1 MVLKG
6 HGVKAGQP
14 TAGVSTRLFCP
25 TQAERKESFEAGR
38 GIQVFVSV
46 VPVASPLLAADRNP
60 NLPQQVSQM
69 TAKRANNEQT
79 DLHGPAAP

>member
-25 TQAERKESFEAGR
+25 TQTERKESFEAGR
-38 GIQVFVSV
+38 GIRCLSHSFQLYHPF
-46 VPVASPLLAADRNP
+46 LLLTAIPIFP
-60 NLPQQVSQM
+60 N
-69 TAKRANNEQT
+69 KCRK
-79 DLHGPAAP
+79 